1 MKNFLNNNPHF
12 IVFLVA
18 FSMFGMLLIMI
29 ISFIN
34 KIAYRKIVSLYTDK
48 YSRLPITAALAK
60 EASLI
65 ATPGA
70 YFAKIGFIMET
81 LMLPYNKIS
90 NHDMTKEQYDYIN
103 SLPKKLTIGF
113 KIEAVLWIIS
123 IPAMIVGL
131 TLHAIYN

>member
-1 MKNFLNNNPHF
+1 
-12 IVFLVA
+12 
-18 FSMFGMLLIMI
+18 MFGMLLIMI

-34 KIAYRKIVSLYTDK
+34 KIAYRKIVSLYINK

-65 ATPGA
+65 VTPGA
-70 YFAKIGFIMET
+70 YFAKIGFIIET
-81 LMLPYNKIS
+81 LTLPYNKIS

-103 SLPKKLTIGF
+103 NLPKKLTIGF

-123 IPAMIVGL
+123 IPTMIVGFIL
-131 TLHAIYN
+131 QAVYN